1 MWTATANSWLEN
13 FYFVLESNMFFEKI
27 IFDNLG
33 VFFLLLFQLM
43 GRSCLLQF
51 LFLPMLVSMEIKDV
65 VYFERL
71 LHRKI
76 ALVLTYAYST
86 MGKLEKGVRSVQS

>member
-1 MWTATANSWLEN
+1 
-13 FYFVLESNMFFEKI
+13 MFFEKI

-51 LFLPMLVSMEIKDV
+51 SFLPMLVSMEIKD